1 MKLETVTGP
10 FKMFTIEEFQMES
23 GKPKQKPAVR
33 DDIPSQVEPEPQ
45 QEPTPAQAPKE
56 ASKQLFFP
64 AALARAAV
72 SLRLN
77 KNS

>member
-1 MKLETVTGP
+1 MLTV
-10 FKMFTIEEFQMES
+10 EELKMES
-23 GKPKQKPAVR
+23 RKPQQKPPVR
-33 DDIPSQVEPEPQ
+33 DDIPSQNEPEPQ
-45 QEPTPAQAPKE
+45 QEPTPAQPPKE

-72 SLRLN
+72 SLRLK